1 MEQYIK
7 WLEENPDLIIRKCNK
22 NSATF
27 KEVEADVVIDRC
39 IIAPS
44 EALEIAEIFEENL
57 NLLAILELQK
67 VDLPTEVKTELYNSA
82 KESLDSVIS
91 LANAELNNNGNLAL
105 FINAVVN
112 KVPVTLGMLNFNKN
126 MIRFNNSYAFDSSEG
141 VEKGIV

>member
-27 KEVEADVVIDRC
+27 KEVEADIVIDRC
-39 IIAPS
+39 ILAPS
-44 EALEIAEIFEENL
+44 EALEITEIFEETL
-57 NLLAILELQK
+57 NLLAVLELQK
-67 VDLPTEVKTELYNSA
+67 VDLPTEVKNELYNSA
-82 KESLDSVIS
+82 KESLNSTIS

-112 KVPVTLGMLNFNKN
+112 NVPINLGMVNINEN
-126 MIRFNNSYAFDSSEG
+126 MIEIKNSYSFDSSEG
-141 VEKGIV
+141 VNEGIV

>member
-1 MEQYIK
+1 M
-7 WLEENPDLIIRKCNK
+7 
-22 NSATF
+22 
-27 KEVEADVVIDRC
+27 
-39 IIAPS
+39 
-44 EALEIAEIFEENL
+44 
-57 NLLAILELQK
+57 ELQK

-126 MIRFNNSYAFDSSEG
+126 MISFSNSYSFDSTKG
-141 VEKGIV
+141 VEEGIV

>member
-7 WLEENPDLIIRKCNK
+7 WLVENPDLIIRKCNK

-44 EALEIAEIFEENL
+44 EALEMAEIFEENL

-67 VDLPTEVKTELYNSA
+67 VDLPTEVKTELYNST
-82 KESLDSVIS
+82 KESLNSIIS

-126 MIRFNNSYAFDSSEG
+126 RIRFNNSYAFDSTKG

>member
-22 NSATF
+22 NSATY

-39 IIAPS
+39 ILAPS
-44 EALEIAEIFEENL
+44 EALEIAEIFEETL
-57 NLLAILELQK
+57 NLLAVLELQK

-82 KESLDSVIS
+82 KESLNSTVS
-91 LANAELNNNGNLAL
+91 LANAELINNGNLAL

-126 MIRFNNSYAFDSSEG
+126 MIRFSNSYSFDSTKG
-141 VEKGIV
+141 VEEGIV